1 MSLLNVIF
9 AFFLVVSA
17 SAATKDKQILIV
29 VTNHGEMGDTGAPTG
44 YFLSEVSHPW
54 HVFTE
59 AGYRVDF
66 ASPLGGFA
74 PMDPKSFDLED
85 PVNRMFWDTLAVVES
100 VTNTLNL
107 DEVDTDN
114 YEAIFLAGGHG
125 TMWDFAQSRSV
136 VERVA
141 QIYQQGGI
149 VGAVCHGPT
158 ALLNVKLSGGRHLLD
173 GKRVTGFTN
182 DEEAAVKLTEI
193 VPFLLESEMQSKGA
207 IFVAAENFKPN
218 VVVDQRLVTGQNP
231 ASATAA
237 AEAIVQLLSE

>member
-1 MSLLNVIF
+1 MHLLNVIF
-9 AFFLVVSA
+9 ALLMVVSA

-29 VTNHGEMGDTGAPTG
+29 VTNHGEMGDTEAPTG

-85 PVNRMFWDTLAVVES
+85 PVNRIFWDTLAVVES
-100 VTNTLNL
+100 VTNTLTL

-207 IFVAAENFKPN
+207 IFVAADNFKPN

>member
-1 MSLLNVIF
+1 MHLLNVIF

-17 SAATKDKQILIV
+17 SAVTKDKQILIV
-29 VTNHGEMGDTGAPTG
+29 VTNHGEMGDTEAPTG

-85 PVNRMFWDTLAVVES
+85 PVNRIFWDTLAVVES

-207 IFVAAENFKPN
+207 IFVAADNFKPN

>member
-1 MSLLNVIF
+1 MHLLNVIF
-9 AFFLVVSA
+9 AFFWVVSA

-85 PVNRMFWDTLAVVES
+85 PVNRIFWDTLAVVES

-207 IFVAAENFKPN
+207 IFVAAKNFKPN

>member
-1 MSLLNVIF
+1 MHLLNVIF

-17 SAATKDKQILIV
+17 SAVTKDKQILIV

-85 PVNRMFWDTLAVVES
+85 PVNRIFWDTLAVVES
-100 VTNTLNL
+100 VTNTLTL

-125 TMWDFAQSRSV
+125 TMWDFAQSHSV

-207 IFVAAENFKPN
+207 IFVAAKNFKPN

>member
-1 MSLLNVIF
+1 MHLLNVIF

-17 SAATKDKQILIV
+17 SAVTKDKQILIV

-85 PVNRMFWDTLAVVES
+85 PVNRIFWDTLAVVES
-100 VTNTLNL
+100 VTNTLTL

-207 IFVAAENFKPN
+207 IFVAAKNFKPN

>member
-1 MSLLNVIF
+1 MHLLNVIF
-9 AFFLVVSA
+9 ALFLVVSA

-100 VTNTLNL
+100 VTNTLTL

-207 IFVAAENFKPN
+207 IFVAAKNFKPN

>member
-1 MSLLNVIF
+1 MHLLNVIF
-9 AFFLVVSA
+9 ALLMVVSA

-85 PVNRMFWDTLAVVES
+85 PVNRIFWDTLVVVES

-136 VERVA
+136 AERVA

-173 GKRVTGFTN
+173 GKRVTG
-182 DEEAAVKLTEI
+182 
-193 VPFLLESEMQSKGA
+193 
-207 IFVAAENFKPN
+207 
-218 VVVDQRLVTGQNP
+218 
-231 ASATAA
+231 
-237 AEAIVQLLSE
+237 

>member
-1 MSLLNVIF
+1 
-9 AFFLVVSA
+9 
-17 SAATKDKQILIV
+17 
-29 VTNHGEMGDTGAPTG
+29 
-44 YFLSEVSHPW
+44 
-54 HVFTE
+54 
-59 AGYRVDF
+59 
-66 ASPLGGFA
+66 
-74 PMDPKSFDLED
+74 
-85 PVNRMFWDTLAVVES
+85 VNRIFWDTLVVVES

-136 VERVA
+136 AERVA

-231 ASATAA
+231 AFL
-237 AEAIVQLLSE
+237 QLLPLRQSFNCCRSSLWAYLGLQGRPANTKTVASNLNSFHYLRFAASAVHAGSHVSGDSIHVMFAKWRRAQKKAATFR